1 MLQKIKNIV
10 DSHVINI
17 NEKDVFNFLQNTKR
31 WPLYYPWGQPSVEII
46 TNIGKTAVDFFRVY
60 NGSRAAYLDFN
71 EWYRYYSLGYTTVMS
86 NIFDL
91 TLELRKLADD
101 LTNAT
106 GSSFNANFYFSK
118 PGQIP
123 SFLDHSHPY
132 DVIAKQIYGN
142 STWRVNDKKIKL
154 KKNYSLIIPAN
165 AIHSVIDK
173 SNKKLSLTINIEEGR
188 SS

>member
-1 MLQKIKNIV
+1 MKNLTKYLLIFLILLLNSCGFTPMYKLQ
-10 DSHVINI
+10 S
-17 NEKDVFNFLQNTKR
+17 
-31 WPLYYPWGQPSVEII
+31 
-46 TNIGKTAVDFFRVY
+46 
-60 NGSRAAYLDFN
+60 
-71 EWYRYYSLGYTTVMS
+71 
-86 NIFDL
+86 
-91 TLELRKLADD
+91 
-101 LTNAT
+101 
-106 GSSFNANFYFSK
+106 ANFYFSK